1 MPRKPADVCPGCRK
15 NVKRGCIQCSQCEC
29 WFHFSC
35 AGTTE
40 DAANS
45 IDAYHCKLCLN
56 PSVLATVDNI
66 SPKQTNPKETDSTA
80 AQPHAPSS
88 SSSPSSLS
96 SSRKR
101 SRPESRV
108 EPEQEKKKKKQ
119 EKEKKKKEP
128 KKKQKKKNE
137 MNDDEK
143 LKERQSHVPKDL
155 RCLITSPT
163 QSLGDVLLNTIPPTC
178 PGLRV
183 DGPAIPLLLQ
193 TGMGQPTG
201 FVPRQSINEF
211 SVVAFVVSL
220 QSTPT
225 VPAGRPFDP
234 PSAPVAAETGDD
246 RCHGG

>member
-108 EPEQEKKKKKQ
+108 F
-119 EKEKKKKEP
+119 
-128 KKKQKKKNE
+128 
-137 MNDDEK
+137 
-143 LKERQSHVPKDL
+143 RVI
-155 RCLITSPT
+155 RVIR
-163 QSLGDVLLNTIPPTC
+163 VALNTNLHTQHIHIHVHTHTHRIRKPCPEALIP
-178 PGLRV
+178 
-183 DGPAIPLLLQ
+183 
-193 TGMGQPTG
+193 
-201 FVPRQSINEF
+201 
-211 SVVAFVVSL
+211 
-220 QSTPT
+220 
-225 VPAGRPFDP
+225 
-234 PSAPVAAETGDD
+234 
-246 RCHGG
+246 